1 MSSRALTAPA
11 LWIAAVSLA
20 LATGCDAVDPM
31 RHQQKV
37 KAYQASDFYADGLSM
52 RAPPAGTVVHGT
64 QVDPGI
70 TAGLGPD
77 GKPLQTIP
85 VAVTPALLATGRKR
99 FDIVCATCHGALGD
113 GHSVVATK
121 MSLRPPPSIH
131 DFRDRSDGFLYQVI
145 SQGYGMMPSYSTQLS
160 VEERWAVVA
169 YVRALQ
175 LSQHA
180 PLSAAPPD
188 EQARLQKVSP

>member
-1 MSSRALTAPA
+1 MSRRPLTSPA
-11 LWIAAVSLA
+11 LWIALVSLV
-20 LATGCDAVDPM
+20 LATGCDKLDPM
-31 RHQQKV
+31 RRQQKY

-52 RAPPAGTVVHGT
+52 RAPPPGTVTHG
-64 QVDPGI
+64 VPLDPAV
-70 TAGLGPD
+70 TAGVGPD

-99 FDIVCATCHGALGD
+99 FDIVCATCHGPLGD
-113 GHSVVATK
+113 GRSVVATK

-131 DFRDRSDGFLYQVI
+131 DFRDRPDGFFYQVI
-145 SQGYGMMPSYSTQLS
+145 NQGFGLMPSYATQLS
-160 VEERWAVVA
+160 VQERWAVVA

-188 EQARLQKVSP
+188 EQARLRKVSP

>member
-1 MSSRALTAPA
+1 MSPRPLTAPA

-31 RHQQKV
+31 RHQQKY

-52 RAPPAGTVVHGT
+52 RAPPPGTVTHGV
-64 QVDPGI
+64 QLDPGV
-70 TAGLGPD
+70 TGGVGPD

-85 VAVTPALLATGRKR
+85 VAVTPALLAAGRKR
-99 FDIVCATCHGALGD
+99 FDIVCATCHGPLGD
-113 GHSVVATK
+113 GRSVVATK
-121 MSLRPPPSIH
+121 MSLRPPPSLH
-131 DFRDRSDGFLYQVI
+131 DFRDRPDGFFFQVI
-145 SQGYGMMPSYSTQLS
+145 SQGFGLMPPYASQLT
-160 VEERWAVVA
+160 VQERWAVVA

-188 EQARLQKVSP
+188 EQARLKKVSP